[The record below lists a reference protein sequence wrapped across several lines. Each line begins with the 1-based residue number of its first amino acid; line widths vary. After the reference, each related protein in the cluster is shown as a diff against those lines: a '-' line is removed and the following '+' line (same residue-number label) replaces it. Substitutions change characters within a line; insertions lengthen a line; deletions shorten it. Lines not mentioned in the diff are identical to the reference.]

1 MPTDPSRTAVIVAT
15 ARSPIGRAGK
25 GSLRD
30 VRPDDLAATIVQAA
44 LDKLPQLD
52 RTEIDDLYLGCGL
65 PGGEQGFNMARVVAT
80 LLGLDTLPGA
90 TLTRYCAS
98 SLQTTRMAFHAIAAG
113 EGDTFVSAGVECV
126 SRYAR
131 GNSDALPPEAQALV
145 GGGWENP
152 RFDAART
159 RSAQRTQAG
168 APVWTDPREAGELPD
183 IYLTMGQTAENL
195 AQAYDV
201 TRADMDEFGV
211 RSQNL
216 AEKAIADGFWGREIT
231 PVTTPDGTVVS
242 TDDGPRPGVT
252 MEGVAGLKP
261 VFRPDGRIT
270 AGNCCPLNDG
280 AAAVVVMSEQR
291 ARDLGITPLA
301 RIVSTGVSALSPE
314 IMGLGPV
321 EASRQALK
329 RAGMTIDDVDL
340 VEINEAF
347 AAQVIP
353 SYRQLGIPL
362 EKLNVMGG
370 AIAVGHPFGMTG
382 ARITGTL
389 INALDWHDKTIGL
402 ETMCVG
408 GGQGMAMVIER
419 LS

>member
-15 ARSPIGRAGK
+15 ARSPIGRAVK

-44 LDKLPQLD
+44 LDKVPQLD
-52 RTEIDDLYLGCGL
+52 PATIEDLYLGCGL
-65 PGGEQGFNMARVVAT
+65 PGGEQGFNMARVVST
-80 LLGLDTLPGA
+80 LLGLDGLPGA

-98 SLQTTRMAFHAIAAG
+98 SLQTTRMAYHAIAAG
-113 EGDTFVSAGVECV
+113 EGDVFVSAGVETV

-131 GNSDALPPEAQALV
+131 GNSDQLPPEAQELV
-145 GGGWENP
+145 GGGWQNP
-152 RFDAART
+152 RFTAARD
-159 RSAQRTQAG
+159 RSTARAQGG
-168 APVWTDPREAGELPD
+168 APVWADPREAGELPD
-183 IYLTMGQTAENL
+183 IYLAMGQTAENL
-195 AQAYDV
+195 AQVYDV
-201 TRADMDEFGV
+201 SRAEMDEFGV

-216 AEKAIADGFWGREIT
+216 AEKAIADGFWAREIT
-231 PVTTPDGTVVS
+231 PVSTPGGDVVS
-242 TDDGPRPGVT
+242 TDDGPRAGVT
-252 MEGVAGLKP
+252 LDAVAGLKP

-280 AAAVVVMSEQR
+280 AAAVIVMSEQR
-291 ARDLGITPLA
+291 ARDLGIPPLA
-301 RIVSTGVSALSPE
+301 RIVSTGVTALSPE

-321 EASRQALK
+321 EASRQALR
-329 RAGMTIDDVDL
+329 RAGMTIDDIDL

-353 SYRQLGIPL
+353 SYRELGIPL

-389 INALDWHDKTIGL
+389 LNALDWHDKSVGL

-408 GGQGMAMVIER
+408 GGQGMAMVLER